1 MYQALVR
8 IAKDDMTATQTP
20 PDRAPPESP
29 RFDWAAFLNALLRLM
44 REARAGGASPPR

>member
-8 IAKDDMTATQTP
+8 IAKDDMTATTP
-20 PDRAPPESP
+20 DGAPPEGP